1 MEKLLNELFSRYQR
15 EVFAYLF
22 SLCHDADLSEEL
34 TADTFFEAV
43 KSLHRF
49 RGDADEKTWLF
60 SVACHRWYHYLQKH
74 RQPAVPLDEE
84 LLPAGPSPEEVVCC
98 RETARRVQELLAR
111 EPERTRTIVQ
121 LRLLGLSFR
130 EIGQKVGVTENSA
143 RVIDFR
149 ARTRLRE
156 TLKKEEHTNG

>member
-1 MEKLLNELFSRYQR
+1 MEKLLHELFSCYQR

-22 SLCHDADLSEEL
+22 SLCHNADLAEEL
-34 TADTFFEAV
+34 TADTFLEAV
-43 KSLHRF
+43 KSLCRF
-49 RGDADEKTWLF
+49 RGDSDEKTWLF
-60 SVACHRWYHYLQKH
+60 SVARHRWYHYLQKH
-74 RQPAVPLDEE
+74 RRPAVPLDEG
-84 LLPAGPSPEEVVCC
+84 LLPAGPSPEEIVC
-98 RETARRVQELLAR
+98 RKETTRRVQELLAQ

-121 LRLLGLSFR
+121 LRLEGLSFR